1 MKKIVLTA
9 LLTMVGSINIYA
21 NISINS
27 DSYQSVIK
35 MNENGIKVKEWVKAE
50 KVIPGGVVK
59 YVNRLVN
66 DGLQT
71 ATQLVINNPIPKEMQ
86 YISSSAECQGPCTIY
101 YSVDGGKSFQKPSE
115 LFVGVGQ
122 ERHLA
127 KAEEYT
133 NIRWILDNLSGN
145 SQSSVGYRARLK

>member
-9 LLTMVGSINIYA
+9 IITMASSINIYA

-35 MNENGIKVKEWVKAE
+35 INEDGTKKKEWVKAE
-50 KVIPGGVVK
+50 KVLPGGVVK
-59 YVNRLVN
+59 YVNTLNN
-66 DGLQT
+66 DGVET

-86 YISSSAECQGPCTIY
+86 YLSSSAECQGSCVIY
-101 YSVDGGKSFQKPSE
+101 YSVDGGQTFKKPSE
-115 LFVGVGQ
+115 LFVGLGQ

-133 NIRWILDNLSGN
+133 NIRWVLDNLSGN
-145 SQSSVGYRARLK
+145 SQSSVGYKARLK